1 LYLHPALWNT
11 DLSRWRPG
19 GPGGSPL
26 APAQLAAVAD
36 RVADAAGRWRP
47 IVRHHPLRRWR
58 TRLLRTDSV
67 EVWLLGWAPGQSVE
81 AHDHGGATG
90 AFTVVDGT
98 LVEDCLDPTIWTTGR
113 RTTFP
118 AGSRSAFGP
127 EHVHVLG
134 NRGTE
139 PASSVHA
146 CSPPGLPVRFAGSG
160 APARVALAV
169 AGAAPRP

>member
-1 LYLHPALWNT
+1 MYLHPAFWNT
-11 DLSRWRPG
+11 DLAGWRPG
-19 GPGGSPL
+19 APGRSPL
-26 APAQLAAVAD
+26 APAQLAAVTE
-36 RVADAAGRWRP
+36 RFAAAAERWRP
-47 IVRHHPLRRWR
+47 TARQDPLRGRR

-67 EVWLLGWAPGQSVE
+67 EVWLLGWAPGQSLG

-90 AFTVVDGT
+90 AFTVVEGI
-98 LVEDCLDPTIWTTGR
+98 LVEECLDPTIWTTGR

-134 NRGTE
+134 NRGTG

-146 CSPPGLPVRFAGSG
+146 SSPPGLPARFAGSG
-160 APARVALAV
+160 APARAALQV
-169 AGAAPRP
+169 AGAAS